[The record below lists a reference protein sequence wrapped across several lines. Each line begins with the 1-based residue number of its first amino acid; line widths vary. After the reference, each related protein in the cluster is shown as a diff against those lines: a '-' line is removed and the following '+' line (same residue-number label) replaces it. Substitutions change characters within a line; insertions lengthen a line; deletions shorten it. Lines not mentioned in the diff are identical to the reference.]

1 MFGHMTTAERVEAAK
16 QKTERVVDH
25 LFQLIALHENNAVVV
40 YSDALAL
47 QIPRSYAANA
57 FNVFQQSLY
66 RFEIVRLCAL
76 WDRAWPDL
84 SRETI
89 PTIVELIADSN
100 VIDALVE
107 ETRSTWSSGILPVDS
122 EDPTTDAALRESL
135 ARLNERPIE
144 EKAAEVSEGLK
155 KSIALGRKIENSA
168 ILRNVRKLRDKHLA
182 SPLLQ
187 TFQEKETAEP
197 MQYGDE
203 RELLLGSIDL
213 VETLQ
218 LWVNGTSIDF
228 DKSQQIARKSVEA
241 LWKHCTFDIARED

>member
-1 MFGHMTTAERVEAAK
+1 MFRHMATVERVEAAK

-57 FNVFQQSLY
+57 FNVFQQNLY

-84 SRETI
+84 SRESI

-107 ETRSTWSSGILPVDS
+107 ERLSIWTGRMLPVDP
-122 EDPTTDAALRESL
+122 EDPKTDAAVRESL
-135 ARLNERPIE
+135 TRLNERPVQ
-144 EKAAEVSEGLK
+144 EKAAEVSDGLK

-168 ILRNVRKLRDKHLA
+168 ILRSVRKLRDKHLA
-182 SPLLQ
+182 SSLLP

-197 MQYGDE
+197 MQHGDE
-203 RELLLGSIDL
+203 RELLLGSIQL

-218 LWVNGTSIDF
+218 LWVNGPSIDF
-228 DKSQQIARKSVEA
+228 DKSRQIARKSVEA
-241 LWKHCTFDIARED
+241 LWKHCTFDIQR

>member
-1 MFGHMTTAERVEAAK
+1 MFKHMATGERVEAAK
-16 QKTERVVDH
+16 QKTDQVVDH

-66 RFEIVRLCAL
+66 RFEIVQLCAL

-84 SRETI
+84 SRESI

-122 EDPTTDAALRESL
+122 EDPKIDVALRESL
-135 ARLNERPIE
+135 TRLNQRPVQ
-144 EKAAEVSEGLK
+144 EKAAEVSDGLK

-168 ILRNVRKLRDKHLA
+168 VLRSVRKLRDKHM
-182 SPLLQ
+182 SQ

-203 RELLLGSIDL
+203 RELLFGSIQL

-228 DKSQQIARKSVEA
+228 DKSRQIARKSVEA
-241 LWKHCTFDIARED
+241 LWKHCTFDIQC

>member
-1 MFGHMTTAERVEAAK
+1 MFKQMATFERVEAAQ
-16 QKTERVVDH
+16 QKTERAVDH
-25 LFQLIALHENNAVVV
+25 LLQLIALHENNAVVV

-66 RFEIVRLCAL
+66 RFEILRLCAL

-84 SRETI
+84 SRESI

-107 ETRSTWSSGILPVDS
+107 ETRSAWTRWMLPVDS
-122 EDPTTDAALRESL
+122 EDPKTDAALRESL
-135 ARLNERPIE
+135 TRLNERPAE

-168 ILRNVRKLRDKHLA
+168 ILRNVRKLRDKHVA
-182 SPLLQ
+182 SCSFE

-203 RELLLGSIDL
+203 RELLLGSIQL

-218 LWVNGTSIDF
+218 SWVNGTAIDF
-228 DKSQQIARKSVEA
+228 DRSRQIARKSVEA
-241 LWKHCTFDIARED
+241 LWKHCTFDIQR

>member
-1 MFGHMTTAERVEAAK
+1 MFKHMATVERVAAAK
-16 QKTERVVDH
+16 QKTDQVVDH

-66 RFEIVRLCAL
+66 RFEIVQLCAL

-84 SRETI
+84 SRESI
-89 PTIVELIADSN
+89 PTILELIADAN

-107 ETRSTWSSGILPVDS
+107 ETRSAWTRWMLPVDP
-122 EDPTTDAALRESL
+122 EDPKTDAALRESL
-135 ARLNERPIE
+135 ARLNERPVE
-144 EKAAEVSEGLK
+144 EKAAEVSDGLK

-182 SPLLQ
+182 SSMLQ
-187 TFQEKETAEP
+187 TFQEMETAEP

-203 RELLLGSIDL
+203 RELLLGSIQL

-218 LWVNGTSIDF
+218 LWVNGASIDF
-228 DKSQQIARKSVEA
+228 D
-241 LWKHCTFDIARED
+241 

>member
-1 MFGHMTTAERVEAAK
+1 MFKHMATVERVEAAK
-16 QKTERVVDH
+16 QKTEQVVDH
-25 LFQLIALHENNAVVV
+25 LFQLIALHENNAIVV
-40 YSDALAL
+40 YSDTLAL

-84 SRETI
+84 SRESI

-100 VIDALVE
+100 VIEALVE
-107 ETRSTWSSGILPVDS
+107 ETRSTWTSWMLPVDP
-122 EDPTTDAALRESL
+122 EDPKTDAAVRESL
-135 ARLNERPIE
+135 TRLNERPVQ
-144 EKAAEVSEGLK
+144 EKTAEVSDGLK
-155 KSIALGRKIENSA
+155 KSIARGRKIENSA

-182 SPLLQ
+182 YSLFE
-187 TFQEKETAEP
+187 TFQEKKNAVP
-197 MQYGDE
+197 IQYGDE
-203 RELLLGSIDL
+203 RELLLESIQL

-228 DKSQQIARKSVEA
+228 DKSQQIARKNVEA
-241 LWKHCTFDIARED
+241 LWKHCTFDIQR

>member
-1 MFGHMTTAERVEAAK
+1 MFKQMATVERVEAAR

-25 LFQLIALHENNAVVV
+25 LLQLIALHETNAIVV
-40 YSDALAL
+40 YSDTLAL

-57 FNVFQQSLY
+57 FNVLQQSLY

-84 SRETI
+84 SRESI

-107 ETRSTWSSGILPVDS
+107 ETRSTWTSRILPVDS
-122 EDPTTDAALRESL
+122 EDPKTDAALREAL
-135 ARLNERPIE
+135 TRLNERPVE
-144 EKAAEVSEGLK
+144 EKAAEVSDGLK
-155 KSIALGRKIENSA
+155 ESIARGRKIENSA
-168 ILRNVRKLRDKHLA
+168 ILRGVRKLRDKHLA
-182 SPLLQ
+182 SSLFE
-187 TFQEKETAEP
+187 TFQEKETAVP

-203 RELLLGSIDL
+203 RELLLGSIQL
-213 VETLQ
+213 VEMLQ

-228 DKSQQIARKSVEA
+228 DKSRQIARKSVEA
-241 LWKHCTFDIARED
+241 LWKHCTFDLQR